1 MYKIGKGEMV
11 SLDLDTKQKV
21 LIAIYT
27 EYQKDLPDMEKNI
40 TTHNL
45 GFENDIFKIALNK
58 LTNENL
64 INGVVFLNGG
74 DNPVPAMASVR
85 YCQMTGQGIDYVED
99 KLDIKPNLSGAEK
112 VAKVI
117 EKSAG
122 WGWDQIKEM
131 CAKTIAEIV
140 KSQMPS
146 P

>member
-1 MYKIGKGEMV
+1 M
-11 SLDLDTKQKV
+11 DLDTKQKV

-27 EYQKDLPDMEKNI
+27 EYQKDLPDMENNI
-40 TTHNL
+40 KASNL
-45 GFENDIFKIALNK
+45 GLRNDVFKVALRK

-64 INGVVFLNGG
+64 INGVVFANGG
-74 DNPVPAMASVR
+74 DDPVPALAAVD
-85 YCQMTGQGIDYVED
+85 YCQMTREGINYIED
-99 KLDIKPNLSGAEK
+99 KLDIKHNLSGAEK

-122 WGWDQIKEM
+122 WGWEQIKDIG
-131 CAKTIAEIV
+131 AKVIAEIA